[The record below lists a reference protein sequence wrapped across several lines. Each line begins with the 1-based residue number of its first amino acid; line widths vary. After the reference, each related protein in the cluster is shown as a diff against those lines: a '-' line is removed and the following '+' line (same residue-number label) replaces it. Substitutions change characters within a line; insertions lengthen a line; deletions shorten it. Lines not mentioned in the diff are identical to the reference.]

1 VRLVGR
7 RTVLVISGG
16 YNVYP
21 REVEDVLLEHPAVEE
36 AAVAGVPDERWGEA
50 VTAWVV
56 ASDAVTEA
64 DLVAFAR
71 ERLAPYK
78 CPKAVR
84 FVDALPRN
92 ALGKVQKHKLP

>member
-1 VRLVGR
+1 MGR
-7 RTVLVISGG
+7 SKELIISGG
-16 YNVYP
+16 FNVYP
-21 REVEDVLLEHPAVEE
+21 REVEEALRAHPAVAE
-36 AAVAGVPDERWGEA
+36 AAVAGVPSDAWGEA

-56 ASDAVTEA
+56 AAAPVDEA
-64 DLVAFAR
+64 SILAHAR

-92 ALGKVQKHKLP
+92 ALGKVLRHELT